1 MLIVRSPLRISFAGG
16 GTDLPSYFETY
27 GGAVL
32 SAAIN
37 KYFYTIVG
45 KRTDGRIQIISSDL
59 KVFETW
65 SDINQISLKESGSAL
80 EIPLAV
86 VKDLGRQIAVDLF
99 LSSEIP
105 PGTGLGSSASVC
117 VNVLQALA
125 GCLNLSLSKHEL
137 AERAFHIARN
147 VLGKSVGKQDEFA
160 AAFGGL
166 NFLVFNTDGSTR
178 VEPVNLRP
186 EIMNGLQRKLMLFF
200 TGTARDSW
208 AILKE
213 QEELTRRRGG
223 AAVESLHRL
232 RELATRMR
240 CALEE
245 GALHEFGLLLHDGWE
260 NKKRISE
267 RISSVEIDRLYSLAR
282 KSGAVGGKITGA
294 GGGGFMLLYCEEE
307 NQSAVQ
313 KAFAG
318 EGVQEMK
325 FAFDFAGSRVLV
337 NDPFIDQAENCAAQ
351 FSAVSV
357 GRQAAWSRK
366 QI

>member
-16 GTDLPSYFETY
+16 GTDLPSYFEAY

-45 KRTDGRIQIISSDL
+45 KRTDGRIQIVSSDL

-65 SDINQISLKESGSAL
+65 NDINRINVKESGSAL
-80 EIPLAV
+80 AIPLAV
-86 VKDLGRQIAVDLF
+86 VKELGCEVAVDLF
-99 LSSEIP
+99 LTSEIP

-125 GCLNLSLSKHEL
+125 IYLNLSLSKHEL
-137 AERAFHIARN
+137 AEKAFHIARH
-147 VLGKSVGKQDEFA
+147 VLGKPVGKQDEFA

-166 NFLVFNTDGSTR
+166 NFFTFNTDDSTE

-186 EIMNGLQRKLMLFF
+186 EVMSGLQRKLMLFF

-208 AILKE
+208 SILKE
-213 QEELTRRRGG
+213 QETLTRQPGG

-232 RELATRMR
+232 RELAVRMR

-245 GALHEFGLLLHDGWE
+245 GNLGKFGLLLHEGWE
-260 NKKRISE
+260 NKKKISARISN
-267 RISSVEIDRLYSLAR
+267 SAIDRFYGLAR
-282 KSGAVGGKITGA
+282 KNGAVGGKITGA
-294 GGGGFMLLYCEEE
+294 GGGGFLLLFCDEE
-307 NQSAVQ
+307 NQEAVRE
-313 KAFAG
+313 ALTT
-318 EGVQEMK
+318 EGIREMK

-351 FSAVSV
+351 FSLVPADQ
-357 GRQAAWSRK
+357 QAPWSRK